1 MEQNKDKR
9 VEGKMLTPE
18 QLQKRK
24 KRIIYPLMFAAFAL
38 AMYFIFKPAPQK
50 EKERHG
56 INSDLPVPKNEIVG
70 DKKAAYEMEL
80 FGKKKNRQTLTLED
94 YGIKPDT
101 AKRKIITS
109 SIRKGTSPKIRQSSI
124 RSSAENY
131 KKVNRDLNSFYSQ
144 QQSGSREQELEK
156 QVQKLKADLEE
167 KEGKDTAS
175 PVDKQLR
182 IMEASYKMAAK
193 YMPSVPGQVQQTVQQ
208 PDKNLASD
216 LSSIEDKNI
225 APVSKLGTNET
236 SALQQQVSDTV
247 FLDRYIRSAAK
258 DFYTVGAEKN
268 YNEIGRNTVKA
279 CVHND
284 QVVVFGQSVK
294 LRLLE
299 PVKAGGIIIPK
310 NQMITGIATIQGE
323 RLSITVSSLEYRGR
337 IIPVKISVYD
347 MDGQQGIFIPGSM
360 EVNALKEVTA
370 SMGQGAGT
378 SISITQGTTA
388 GQQLAADVG
397 RNLIQ
402 GASQY
407 VSKKLRTTKATL
419 KAGHRLLLMPSN

>member
-1 MEQNKDKR
+1 MTQNKDKR
-9 VEGKMLTPE
+9 VESKMLTPE

-24 KRIIYPLMFAAFAL
+24 KRIIYPLMFAAFVL

-50 EKERHG
+50 GKERNG
-56 INSDLPVPKNEIVG
+56 INTDLPVPKNEIVG

-101 AKRKIITS
+101 AKSKIITS
-109 SIRKGTSPKIRQSSI
+109 SIRKGTSPKTHQSSI

-156 QVQKLKADLEE
+156 QVKNLQAELEE
-167 KEGKDTAS
+167 KGKKDTAS

-208 PDKNLASD
+208 PDKALARD
-216 LSSIEDKNI
+216 LSSKEDKNI

-258 DFYTVGAEKN
+258 DFYTVGTGKN
-268 YNEIGRNTVKA
+268 DNEFGTNTVKA

-284 QVVVFGQSVK
+284 QVVVSGQSVK

-299 PVKAGGIIIPK
+299 PVKAGGIIIPE

-323 RLSITVSSLEYRGR
+323 RLSITVSSLEYRDW

-388 GQQLAADVG
+388 GQQLASDVG
-397 RNLIQ
+397 RSLIQ

-407 VSKKLRTTKATL
+407 VSKKMRTTKATL
-419 KAGHRLLLMPSN
+419 KAGHRLLLMPTN

>member
-1 MEQNKDKR
+1 MTQNKDKR
-9 VEGKMLTPE
+9 VERKMLTPE

-24 KRIIYPLMFAAFAL
+24 KIVIYPLMFAAFAL
-38 AMYFIFKPAPQK
+38 SMYFIFNPAK
-50 EKERHG
+50 KKGKDIHG

-94 YGIKPDT
+94 YGIKSDT
-101 AKRKIITS
+101 TKSKIITG
-109 SIRKGTSPKIRQSSI
+109 SIRKKASQKTPQSSI

-144 QQSGSREQELEK
+144 QESGSREQELEK
-156 QVQKLKADLEE
+156 QVKNLQTELEE
-167 KEGKDTAS
+167 KREKDTTS
-175 PVDKQLR
+175 PVDNQLR

-208 PDKNLASD
+208 PDKNLAHD
-216 LSSIEDKNI
+216 LSSKEDKNI

-247 FLDRYIRSAAK
+247 FLYRYIQSAAK

-268 YNEIGRNTVKA
+268 NNEIGTNTVKA

-284 QVVVFGQSVK
+284 QVVVSGQSVK

-299 PVKAGGIIIPK
+299 PVKAGGIIMPE
-310 NQMITGIATIQGE
+310 NQTITGIATIQGE
-323 RLSITVSSLEYRGR
+323 RLSISVSSLEYRGR

-347 MDGQQGIFIPGSM
+347 MDGQLGIFIPGSM

-388 GQQLAADVG
+388 GQQLASDLG
-397 RNLIQ
+397 RSLIQ

>member
-9 VEGKMLTPE
+9 VESKMLTPE

-50 EKERHG
+50 GKARHG
-56 INSDLPVPKNEIVG
+56 INSDLPVPINEIVG

-80 FGKKKNRQTLTLED
+80 FGKKKSRQTLSLED
-94 YGIKPDT
+94 YGVKPDT
-101 AKRKIITS
+101 AKSKIITN
-109 SIRKGTSPKIRQSSI
+109 SIRKGTSPKAHQSSI
-124 RSSAENY
+124 CSSAENY
-131 KKVNRDLNSFYSQ
+131 KKVNSDLNSFYSQ
-144 QQSGSREQELEK
+144 QSGSREKELEK
-156 QVQKLKADLEE
+156 QVQKLQAELDE
-167 KEGKDTAS
+167 KGKKDS
-175 PVDKQLR
+175 LNPVDRQLR
-182 IMEASYKMAAK
+182 IMEESYKMAAK
-193 YMPSVPGQVQQTVQQ
+193 YMPSVQGQVQQSAQ
-208 PDKNLASD
+208 PPAKVLTRDT
-216 LSSIEDKNI
+216 SSKEDRNI
-225 APVSKLGTNET
+225 APIFKLGTNET

-247 FLDRYIRSAAK
+247 FLDRYIKSVAK
-258 DFYTVGAEKN
+258 DFYTIGTEKN
-268 YNEIGRNTVKA
+268 NNEFGTNTVKA

-284 QVVVFGQSVK
+284 QVVVSGQSVK

-299 PVKAGGIIIPK
+299 PVKAGGIIIPE

-323 RLSITVSSLEYRGR
+323 RLGITVSSLEYRGR
-337 IIPVKISVYD
+337 IIPIKISVYD

-388 GQQLAADVG
+388 GQQLAADLG
-397 RNLIQ
+397 RSLIQ

-407 VSKKLRTTKATL
+407 VSKKVRTTKATL